1 MKPQIII
8 VTGCVGTGKTTLA
21 KQIAEKKQAKYVDVN
36 NLIKKYKLS
45 TGHDKKRNC
54 RIVSIMK
61 LNSTLIKIIKE
72 ARKNNQSLV
81 IDSHL
86 SHYLPKEYVD
96 LCIVTKCNVI
106 KLLSRLKERG
116 YSKEKIQENLD
127 AELFDVCYNEAKE
140 QRHKIKVVK
149 T

>member
-1 MKPQIII
+1 MKPEVII
-8 VTGCVGTGKTTLA
+8 VTGSVGSGKTTVA
-21 KQIAEKKQAKYVDVN
+21 KQIAEKNKAKYLDVN
-36 NLIKKYKLS
+36 NLVKKYKLS
-45 TGHDKKRNC
+45 RSYDKKRKSK
-54 RIVSIMK
+54 IVDIRK
-61 LNSTLIKIIKE
+61 LNNILIKIIKE

-106 KLLSRLKERG
+106 KLASRLKERD
-116 YSKEKIQENLD
+116 YSKDKIQENID

-140 QRHKIKVVK
+140 QGYKIKVIK